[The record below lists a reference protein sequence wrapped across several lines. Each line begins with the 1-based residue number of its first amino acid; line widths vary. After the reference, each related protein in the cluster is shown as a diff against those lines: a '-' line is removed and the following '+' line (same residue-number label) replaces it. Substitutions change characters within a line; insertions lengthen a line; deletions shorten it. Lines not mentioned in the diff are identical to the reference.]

1 MINNIPSELA
11 ISGVYLSPLLVVF
24 FLAFIAALITATLL
38 NKLKISQYIVH
49 IPLGFLAIL
58 TLYIVLID
66 AYFIK
71 I

>member
-1 MINNIPSELA
+1 MIDKIPSELA
-11 ISGVYLSPLLVVF
+11 LSGVYLSPLLVVF
-24 FLAFIAALITATLL
+24 FLALGATLMTTVLL
-38 NKLKISQYIVH
+38 NKLRVSQYILH
-49 IPLGFLAIL
+49 IPLAFLAML

>member
-1 MINNIPSELA
+1 MNSNVPHEII
-11 ISGVYLSPLLVVF
+11 ISGVYFSPLLIVF
-24 FLAFIAALITATLL
+24 FLAFIAALITAVIF
-38 NKLKISQYIVH
+38 NKLKISQFIVH
-49 IPLGFLAIL
+49 IPLGFLSLL